1 MAAASATVNA
11 PADVSAGGSSNPQV
25 GAVRSDGGRQSAVP
39 PRVNSELRFGE
50 VRASRDGDFG
60 LLVSHRPIIETTAE
74 TSSEISSQSSSIRP
88 REVEGGG
95 RSGERGREERYALRV
110 SPCIVRTERWNPARR
125 SSRWECLA
133 AAVSTYRHGDGWNEC
148 PDSRPTCFLGQFG
161 SLSLGV
167 RVAAHS
173 NPGRCGRTRVCV
185 RKEWCGGWCA
195 APPAPGADAGAVTS
209 GTVKY

>member
-25 GAVRSDGGRQSAVP
+25 GVVRSDGGRQSAVP

-50 VRASRDGDFG
+50 VRASRDGEFG
-60 LLVSHRPIIETTAE
+60 LLVSHRPITETTAE

-88 REVEGGG
+88 RKVEGGG

-110 SPCIVRTERWNPARR
+110 SPRVVRTKPWNPVPR

-133 AAVSTYRHGDGWNEC
+133 AAVSTYRHGDGCNEC
-148 PDSRPTCFLGQFG
+148 PDSRPTCFLGHKAACPSESG
-161 SLSLGV
+161 SPPILTRAAAAEQGFAYGKSGVGGGVLRRPLLAPMPAQSL
-167 RVAAHS
+167 
-173 NPGRCGRTRVCV
+173 
-185 RKEWCGGWCA
+185 
-195 APPAPGADAGAVTS
+195 AVQ
-209 GTVKY
+209 